1 MFCYGLRGYRGA
13 LGSVRDGT
21 GLLVGAEC
29 VVSLPCQDHKEC
41 EDAGPSTAAAGGGG
55 SGSAA
60 ATVSGTT
67 AKAGLNM
74 LSSLIGGGSAEG
86 FKLNLFPDD
95 GAGAGG
101 VAGFGLRSP
110 SACAIHLPEV
120 SFPIVLVSGLIP

>member
-1 MFCYGLRGYRGA
+1 MVGVPF
-13 LGSVRDGT
+13 VM
-21 GLLVGAEC
+21 LLHY
-29 VVSLPCQDHKEC
+29 QDHKEC

-101 VAGFGLRSP
+101 AAGFVLRSP
-110 SACAIHLPEV
+110 
-120 SFPIVLVSGLIP
+120 